1 MKMNP
6 YLDNH
11 LNLEL
16 NVQFAKNG
24 AMLNSFELDNNGTIL
39 VQHVYTDRDEL
50 IKAITKKI
58 DEVYQS

>member
-1 MKMNP
+1 MKMNS
-6 YLDNH
+6 YLDH
-11 LNLEL
+11 LHLEL

-24 AMLNSFELDNNGTIL
+24 AMLNSFELDENGTMI

-58 DEVYQS
+58 DEVYKL